1 MSENCFHCGLP
12 IPAGNAPS
20 AEVLGQHREFC
31 CQGCQ
36 AVCVAI
42 TDAGLAEYYRYREMP
57 AKTANQAAVPTFLNQ
72 LELYDRAEIQR
83 EFVRSAGSWRE
94 ASLILEEIRCAAC
107 LWLNERHLR
116 SLAGVLD
123 VHMDYT
129 SQRARV
135 RWDPKLIQLSEIL
148 KAIAE
153 IGYTAHPYN
162 ASHRDLL
169 IADQK
174 RRGIERLI
182 FAGFIG
188 MAVMHFSIACYLL
201 GQPNAVGEYPLWV
214 VIGRW
219 TGLIATSAILAY
231 SGQEFFVS
239 AWIDLK
245 HKRLGM
251 DIPIVLGLSVAL
263 IGSVYATMI
272 QSGEVYYDSIVMLV
286 FFLLLARHAELR
298 GRATAATAL
307 DRMTRVIPRTAQ
319 RLGDSGPME
328 VPSVE
333 LQVGERVVLRPG
345 ERVPVDGEIEAGS
358 SYFNESL
365 LTGEPVPLLKSPG
378 DRVIAGS
385 VNGDQPVTLRVLA
398 TVHDSTVS
406 EIGRLIESA
415 LHSRPRYVE
424 LAERAA
430 GWLVGVILVIAGA
443 TTLAWWSIDANQVIP
458 NVVAVLIVTCPCAL
472 ALATPVAMSLA
483 AGRFADHGVL
493 PLRMTAMEPLATGKV
508 VMLDKTGTLTLGQP
522 RLRETVSLGNL
533 EIRSCLRIAASLEQ
547 QSEHPFAQA
556 LRQAAE
562 DSELLH
568 VTERINVP
576 GQGVQGNVGDELWR
590 LGKLEYVSDPDRVN
604 SFTTQIDE
612 LQSDGSSVVVLGRD
626 GRPEAL
632 FHFMDPPRPGADELI
647 TQLKRLGVERF
658 MILSGDHPLSV
669 SYLANSL
676 GIEEHYGNLSPGDK
690 LDKIK
695 AVQRSGRR
703 VIMVGDGINDAPT
716 LAAAD
721 ASLSFADASEL
732 AQVNSDFIIVSQ
744 HLPQLAKVREF
755 AQQTRRIIFQNLGW
769 AVAYNVCA
777 VPLAA
782 LGFIPP
788 WGAAIGMSLSSL
800 IVVANSMR
808 LLRNMAE
815 EKRRFTQRESD
826 TRLAPLVAQ
835 K

>member
-12 IPAGNAPS
+12 IPAGNAPT
-20 AEVLGQHREFC
+20 AEVLGQRREFC

-36 AVCVAI
+36 AVCIAI
-42 TDAGLAEYYRYREMP
+42 TDAGLADYYRYREMP
-57 AKTANQAAVPTFLNQ
+57 AKTADQAAVPTFLNQ

-83 EFVRSAGSWRE
+83 EFVRSAGDWRE

-135 RWDPKLIQLSEIL
+135 RWDHKLIKLSEIL

-153 IGYTAHPYN
+153 MGYTAHPYN

-169 IADQK
+169 IVDQK
-174 RRGIERLI
+174 RRSIERLI

-201 GQPNAVGEYPLWV
+201 GQPNAAGEYPLWV

-239 AWIDLK
+239 AWIELK

-251 DIPIVLGLSVAL
+251 DVPIVLGLSVAL
-263 IGSVYATMI
+263 IGSVSATMI

-298 GRATAATAL
+298 GRDTAATAL
-307 DRMTRVIPRTAQ
+307 DRMTRVVPRTAQ
-319 RLGDSGPME
+319 RLEASGPKE
-328 VPSVE
+328 VPSVD

-345 ERVPVDGEIEAGS
+345 ERLPVDGEIEAGS

-365 LTGEPVPLLKSPG
+365 LTGEPVPLLKFPG

-398 TVHDSTVS
+398 AVHDSTVS

-424 LAERAA
+424 LAERAV
-430 GWLVGVILVIAGA
+430 GWLVAVILLIAG
-443 TTLAWWSIDANQVIP
+443 TTALAWGSIDANQVIP
-458 NVVAVLIVTCPCAL
+458 SVVAVLIVTCPCAL
-472 ALATPVAMSLA
+472 ALATPVAVSLA
-483 AGRFADHGVL
+483 AGRFAGHGVL
-493 PLRMTAMEPLATGKV
+493 PLRMTALEPLATAKV

-522 RLRETVSLGNL
+522 RLRETVSLGKL
-533 EIRSCLRIAASLEQ
+533 DIPSCLRIAASLEQ

-556 LRQAAE
+556 LRLAAE
-562 DSELLH
+562 GSGPLR
-568 VTERINVP
+568 VTERLNLP
-576 GQGVQGNVGDELWR
+576 GQGVQGKVGDEHWR
-590 LGKLEYVSDPDRVN
+590 LGKLEYVSGPDRVK
-604 SFTTQIDE
+604 SFPIQIDE
-612 LQSDGSSVVVLGRD
+612 LQSDGSSVVVLGKV

-632 FHFMDPPRPGADELI
+632 FRFMDPPRPGADELI
-647 TQLKRLGVERF
+647 SQLKRLGVEKV

-676 GIEEHYGNLSPGDK
+676 GIEEYYGNLSPGDK

-695 AVQRSGRR
+695 ALQRSGQR
-703 VIMVGDGINDAPT
+703 VIMIGDGINDVPT

-732 AQVNSDFIIVSQ
+732 AQVHSDFIIVSH
-744 HLPQLAKVREF
+744 HLPQLAKVREL
-755 AQQTRRIIFQNLGW
+755 ARQTRRIIFQNLGW

-782 LGFIPP
+782 LGIIPP

-808 LLRNMAE
+808 LLRNTAE
-815 EKRRFTQRESD
+815 EKRLTTQRESN
-826 TRLAPLVAQ
+826 TGLAPMVAQ

>member
-12 IPAGNAPS
+12 IPAGNAPT
-20 AEVLGQHREFC
+20 AEVLGQRREFC

-36 AVCVAI
+36 AVCMAI
-42 TDAGLAEYYRYREMP
+42 TDAGLADYYRYREMP
-57 AKTANQAAVPTFLNQ
+57 AKTANQAAVPTILNQ

-83 EFVRSAGSWRE
+83 EFVRSAGGWRE
-94 ASLILEEIRCAAC
+94 ASLILEDIRCAAC

-135 RWDPKLIQLSEIL
+135 RWDPKLIKLSEIL
-148 KAIAE
+148 TAIAE
-153 IGYTAHPYN
+153 VGYTAHPYN
-162 ASHRDLL
+162 ASHRDQL

-174 RRGIERLI
+174 RRSIERLI

-188 MAVMHFSIACYLL
+188 MAIMHFSIACYLL
-201 GQPNAVGEYPLWV
+201 GQPNAVGEFPLWV

-239 AWIDLK
+239 ARIELK
-245 HKRLGM
+245 HRRLGM

-263 IGSVYATMI
+263 IGSVYATMT

-286 FFLLLARHAELR
+286 FFLLLARYTELR
-298 GRATAATAL
+298 GRASAATAL
-307 DRMTRVIPRTAQ
+307 DRMTRVVPQTAQ
-319 RLGDSGPME
+319 RLDVSGSME

-345 ERVPVDGEIEAGS
+345 ERVPVDAEIEVGS

-365 LTGEPVPLLKSPG
+365 LTGEPVPVLKFTG
-378 DRVIAGS
+378 DRVMAGS

-424 LAERAA
+424 LAEQAA
-430 GWLVGVILVIAGA
+430 GWFVGVILVMAGA
-443 TTLAWWSIDANQVIP
+443 TALAWGSIDANQVIP
-458 NVVAVLIVTCPCAL
+458 SVVAVLIVTCPCAL
-472 ALATPVAMSLA
+472 ALATPAAMTLA

-493 PLRMTAMEPLATGKV
+493 PLRMAALEPLATGKV
-508 VMLDKTGTLTLGQP
+508 VMLDKTGTLTLGRP

-533 EIRSCLRIAASLEQ
+533 DIQRCLRIAASLEQ
-547 QSEHPFAQA
+547 QSEHPFAHA

-562 DSELLH
+562 GGEPLG
-568 VTERINVP
+568 VTERLNLP
-576 GQGVQGNVGDELWR
+576 GQGVQGKVGDEHWR
-590 LGKLEYVSDPDRVN
+590 LGKLEYVSGSDRAH
-604 SFTTQIDE
+604 SFTTQIAE
-612 LQSDGSSVVVLGRD
+612 MQRDGSSVIVLG
-626 GRPEAL
+626 GIGKPEAL
-632 FHFMDPPRPGADELI
+632 FRFMDPPRPGAGELI
-647 TQLKRLGVERF
+647 TQLKRLGIERV
-658 MILSGDHPLSV
+658 MILSGDHPASV
-669 SYLANSL
+669 SYLAKSL
-676 GIEEHYGNLSPGDK
+676 GIEEYYGNLSPRHK

-703 VIMVGDGINDAPT
+703 VIMIGDGINDAPT

-732 AQVNSDFIIVSQ
+732 AQVHSDFIIVSH
-744 HLPQLAKVREF
+744 HLPQLAKIREH
-755 AQQTRRIIFQNLGW
+755 AQRTRRIIFQNLGW
-769 AVAYNVCA
+769 AVVYNVCA

-788 WGAAIGMSLSSL
+788 WGAAIGMSFSSL

-808 LLRNMAE
+808 LLHNKTE
-815 EKRRFTQRESD
+815 EKRLITQHESD
-826 TRLAPLVAQ
+826 TGLAPIVAQ